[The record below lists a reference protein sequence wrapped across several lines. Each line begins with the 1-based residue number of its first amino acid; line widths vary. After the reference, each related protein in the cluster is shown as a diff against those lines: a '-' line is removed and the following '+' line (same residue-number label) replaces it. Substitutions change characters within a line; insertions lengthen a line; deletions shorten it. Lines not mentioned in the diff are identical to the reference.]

1 MDSKI
6 TEFLANP
13 PKHINPP
20 ILTVARG
27 IHFNTWL
34 QQNPVRA
41 TKKKNGFQVRW
52 PPKALAAHLSTL
64 SDVALE
70 VLLQCG
76 RATPPVEADVN
87 EGREDKPLVSGLC
100 KVLKPQIASR
110 MNYLA
115 SFVLKAVIFSLGT
128 GCK

>member
-27 IHFNTWL
+27 IHLNTWL

-41 TKKKNGFQVRW
+41 KKKKEKKGFQVRW

-70 VLLQCG
+70 VLQCSVG
-76 RATPPVEADVN
+76 ERH
-87 EGREDKPLVSGLC
+87 
-100 KVLKPQIASR
+100 PQWR
-110 MNYLA
+110 Q
-115 SFVLKAVIFSLGT
+115 T
-128 GCK
+128 